1 LVALNITMD
10 SKQQN
15 PEQDQSIRNSTG
27 DNPIVIPVIEEHMTV
42 EKEVIEAAKVH
53 VRTKVTEEEATVY
66 LPITSE
72 LYEVRRVE
80 VDKVYNTA
88 PPVRY
93 EGDTIIVP
101 VIEEIVV
108 VEKRYK
114 VKEEVHLVKHTTET
128 PFMQQVTLRKEN
140 VQVDR
145 ISPEGKKTKL

>member
-1 LVALNITMD
+1 MD
-10 SKQQN
+10 SKQHN
-15 PEQDQSIRNSTG
+15 PEQDKSIESTTSHQS
-27 DNPIVIPVIEEHMTV
+27 IVIPVVEEHMTV
-42 EKEVIEAAKVH
+42 HTEIVEAAKVH
-53 VRTKVTEEEATVY
+53 VRTKVTDEEVTVN

-72 LYEVRRVE
+72 QYEVKHVP
-80 VDKVYNTA
+80 VDKVYKTA

-114 VKEEVHLVKHTTET
+114 VKVEVNLVKHTTQT
-128 PFMQQVTLRKEN
+128 PFMQQVTLRKED
-140 VQVDR
+140 VQVER

>member
-1 LVALNITMD
+1 MENNQ
-10 SKQQN
+10 QQN
-15 PEQDQSIRNSTG
+15 SGQEKDTG
-27 DNPIVIPVIEEHMTV
+27 NLGKDKSIVIPVIKEHMTV
-42 EKEVIEAAKVH
+42 EKEIIEAAKVH
-53 VRTKVTEEEATVY
+53 VRTKVTEEETTLN

-72 LYEVRRVE
+72 QYEVRRVP
-80 VDKVYNTA
+80 VDKVYKTA

-128 PFMQQVTLRKEN
+128 PFMQQVTLRKED
-140 VQVDR
+140 VQVER
-145 ISPEGKKTKL
+145 IKPDGDKTKL